1 MVTRMKET
9 KRKITCNIFSTNL
22 LVIFIIGMLSKQC
35 EPVIT
40 HVCKAEGKTQ
50 LVKVSSQNDIW
61 LATLSDDQS
70 TPQSEVGNVTRM
82 SSLIGGRR
90 HADYSKVYK
99 EASKAKDDLGRKRLK
114 MDEELLQAQMETM
127 KQEAAAQEK
136 RL

>member
-1 MVTRMKET
+1 
-9 KRKITCNIFSTNL
+9 
-22 LVIFIIGMLSKQC
+22 MLSKQC

-61 LATLSDDQS
+61 LATLSDDQSIHQS